1 MSVRMHRSSDG
12 MMRPCDAKTPES
24 CRAVAPDGSP
34 AKHYVFDSPQAGN
47 QWNSLAIVY
56 SSIPMSGR
64 RSEPAIALL
73 TAMSDLQ
80 NGGKPATAQELAVML
95 EAASVQQAGS
105 HNSLGKTS
113 RGDATD
119 GQPASSA
126 ATTVAFTDEETD
138 SMLDAAEASGTGSPK
153 MDMMDLSAFASKLKT
168 DGYSREMDEDYP
180 YSVDG
185 LEDKVLDMMMD
196 DNYSL
201 SDTVAS
207 TGSYVFGVS
216 KNPEEEVTEAICAA
230 YEKMVSLDSV
240 LPLNARRDLRR
251 IASKWAYAAKTNDVT
266 LADKMNMTYSHVRK
280 TLDEYSVIIDGLSP
294 VINSRDRW
302 TNRSWQAKQRAEMDV
317 AAQSQ

>member
-12 MMRPCDAKTPES
+12 MMRPCDAKTTDS

-34 AKHYVFDSPQAGN
+34 AKHYMFDSPQAAN
-47 QWNSLAIVY
+47 QWNSLAVAY
-56 SSIPMSGR
+56 SSTPRAQR

-80 NGGKPATAQELAVML
+80 NGGEAASAQEVARLL

-105 HNSLGKTS
+105 HNFLGKTPLDS
-113 RGDATD
+113 AGA
-119 GQPASSA
+119 GQPTAYA
-126 ATTVAFTDEETD
+126 ATAAFTEEETEA
-138 SMLDAAEASGTGSPK
+138 MLQAAGVSGTGSPK
-153 MDMMDLSAFASKLKT
+153 LDMMDLAAFASKLKT
-168 DGYSREMDEDYP
+168 DGYSREMDDDYP
-180 YSVDG
+180 YSVAD
-185 LEDKVLDMMMD
+185 LEDKVLDLMTD
-196 DNYSL
+196 EDYSL

-216 KNPEEEVTEAICAA
+216 KNPEEETTEAICSA
-230 YEKMVSLDSV
+230 YEKIVGLDSV

-251 IASKWAYAAKTNDVT
+251 IASKWAYAAKTEDVT
-266 LADKMNMTYSHVRK
+266 LADKMNMTYSHVQK

-302 TNRSWQAKQRAEMDV
+302 TNRGWQAKQRAKMDV
-317 AAQSQ
+317 AAQ

>member
-34 AKHYVFDSPQAGN
+34 AKHYMFDSPQAAN

-56 SSIPMSGR
+56 SSIPLSGR

-80 NGGKPATAQELAVML
+80 DGGKPASAQELAVML

-105 HNSLGKTS
+105 HNSLGKTPQCAPTND
-113 RGDATD
+113 R
-119 GQPASSA
+119 PASA
-126 ATTVAFTDEETD
+126 ATTAFTEEETD
-138 SMLDAAEASGTGSPK
+138 SMLEAAEASGTGSPK

-185 LEDKVLDMMMD
+185 LEGKVLDMMMD

-201 SDTVAS
+201 ADTVAS
-207 TGSYVFGVS
+207 TGSYVFGLS
-216 KNPEEEVTEAICAA
+216 KNPEEETTEAICAA

-251 IASKWAYAAKTNDVT
+251 IASKWAYAAKTDDVT

-280 TLDEYSVIIDGLSP
+280 TLDEYSIIIDGLSP

-302 TNRSWQAKQRAEMDV
+302 TNKSWQAKQRAKMDV

>member
-12 MMRPCDAKTPES
+12 LMRQCDAKTPES

-34 AKHYVFDSPQAGN
+34 AKHYEFDSPQAGN

-80 NGGKPATAQELAVML
+80 NGGKPASAQELALLL

-105 HNSLGKTS
+105 HNFLGKTQQ
-113 RGDATD
+113 GAPTD
-119 GQPASSA
+119 DQPAPPA
-126 ATTVAFTDEETD
+126 ATVAFTDEETD
-138 SMLDAAEASGTGSPK
+138 SMQQAAEASGTGSPK
-153 MDMMDLSAFASKLKT
+153 LDMMDLSAFASKLKT

-196 DNYSL
+196 ENYSL

-216 KNPEEEVTEAICAA
+216 KNPEEEVTEALCAA

-251 IASKWAYAAKTNDVT
+251 IASKWAYAAKTGNVT

-280 TLDEYSVIIDGLSP
+280 TLDEYSIIIDGLSP

-302 TNRSWQAKQRAEMDV
+302 TNRSWQAKQRAKMDV